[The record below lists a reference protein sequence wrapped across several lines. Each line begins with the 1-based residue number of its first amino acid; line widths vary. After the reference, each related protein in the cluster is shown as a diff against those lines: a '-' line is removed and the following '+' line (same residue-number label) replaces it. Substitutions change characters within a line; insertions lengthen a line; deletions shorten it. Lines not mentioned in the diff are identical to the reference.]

1 MSVMIR
7 PLEISDAPQCAQI
20 YYDAI
25 MIGAKDY
32 YTTEQLN
39 AWAGPQLNPEG

>member
-20 YYDAI
+20 YYEAI
-25 MIGAKDY
+25 TIGAVN
-32 YTTEQLN
+32 QH
-39 AWAGPQLNPEG
+39 